1 MKVQF
6 IGATHEVTG
15 SCTLLE
21 VNGRYYL
28 VDCGMEQG
36 EDIFQNVPLPVPA
49 NAIEAVFLTHAHID
63 HSGMLPKLCKD
74 GFRGQIYATEA
85 TCNLCR
91 IMLMDSAHIQE
102 SEAQWRTRKAE
113 RAGERAVEPVYDT
126 NDAAAAL
133 RLLRPCQYNAAVQA
147 AEGIIIRM
155 TDIGHL
161 LGSAAIEMWL
171 TEGQQTRK
179 IVFSGD
185 VGNVNQPL
193 LRDPQPVAETE
204 YLVIEST
211 YGDRLHPKE
220 RGDVVGELAA
230 CIQRA
235 LDRGGNLVIPAFAVG
250 RTQEMLYAIREIKQR
265 GLVTGHDHFPVY
277 VDSPLAVEATG
288 IFLQCDPTDF
298 DDETRAILKQGVNPI
313 WFDGLKLAVSSDES
327 KLINTD
333 PQPKVILSASGMC
346 EAGRIRHH
354 LKHNLW
360 RKESVI
366 LFVGYQAEGS
376 LGWKLENGAK
386 SVKLFGEDIA
396 VNAEIAMLHG
406 TSGHADKEGLLNWLA
421 GFREKP
427 KMVFV
432 NHGDDSS
439 CKAFCATLKS
449 MGYHADAPYSG
460 TEYDLITGKLTT
472 YTEGVK
478 IDRAAAFKGTQRAK
492 QIYEDMVAAAEA
504 LLAQR
509 QAYEAAAWPHT
520 AALPGAER
528 LVRSL
533 HALGVPLAVATGS
546 DAASLAAKSAA
557 HQSWF
562 RLFRAV
568 VTASDPAVRRG
579 KPAPDV
585 FQRAAAL
592 LGVPPADA
600 GSVLVVE
607 DAVNGVQAA
616 LAAGMRVLAVPDP
629 HLLALNRPVFA
640 QADQLLASLEEFDP
654 AFWGLPDFPQ
664 C

>member
-1 MKVQF
+1 MKIQF

-21 VNGRYYL
+21 VGGRYYL

-36 EDIFQNVPLPVPA
+36 VDVFQNVPLPVPA

-85 TCNLCR
+85 TCSLCS

-113 RAGERAVEPVYDT
+113 RAGERAVEPLYDT
-126 NDAAAAL
+126 NDAAAAIK
-133 RLLRPCQYNAAVQA
+133 LLRPCQYNTAVQA
-147 AEGIIIRM
+147 AEGIVIRM

-161 LGSAAIEMWL
+161 LGSAAIEMWM
-171 TEGQQTRK
+171 TEGDQTRK

-193 LRDPQPVAETE
+193 LRDPQPVAQTE

-220 RGDVVGELAA
+220 RGDVVRELAD

-265 GLVTGHDHFPVY
+265 GLVTGHDRFPVY

-288 IFLQCDPTDF
+288 IFLQCRSSDF
-298 DDETRAILKQGVNPI
+298 DEETQEVLNQGINPI
-313 WFDGLKLAVSSDES
+313 WFDGLRLSVTSDES

-333 PQPKVILSASGMC
+333 TQPKVILSASGMC

-376 LGWKLENGAK
+376 LGWKLQNGAK

-406 TSGHADKEGLLNWLA
+406 TSGHADRDGLLSWLA
-421 GFREKP
+421 GFPEKP
-427 KMVFV
+427 RMIFV
-432 NHGDDSS
+432 NHGDDGS
-439 CKAFCATLKS
+439 CEAFRSTLDA
-449 MGYHADAPYSG
+449 MGYYAEAPYSG
-460 TEYDLITGKLTT
+460 TEYDLLTGKLTA

-478 IDRAAAFKGTQRAK
+478 IDRAEAYRGSQRAK
-492 QIYEDMVAAAEA
+492 QVYEEMVLAAEA
-504 LLAQR
+504 LLALVKTR
-509 QAYEAAAWPHT
+509 RSKTNKDNAKLT
-520 AALPGAER
+520 AQI
-528 LVRSL
+528 RSL
-533 HALGVPLAVATGS
+533 IE
-546 DAASLAAKSAA
+546 K
-557 HQSWF
+557 W
-562 RLFRAV
+562 
-568 VTASDPAVRRG
+568 
-579 KPAPDV
+579 K
-585 FQRAAAL
+585 
-592 LGVPPADA
+592 
-600 GSVLVVE
+600 
-607 DAVNGVQAA
+607 N
-616 LAAGMRVLAVPDP
+616 
-629 HLLALNRPVFA
+629 
-640 QADQLLASLEEFDP
+640 
-654 AFWGLPDFPQ
+654 
-664 C
+664 